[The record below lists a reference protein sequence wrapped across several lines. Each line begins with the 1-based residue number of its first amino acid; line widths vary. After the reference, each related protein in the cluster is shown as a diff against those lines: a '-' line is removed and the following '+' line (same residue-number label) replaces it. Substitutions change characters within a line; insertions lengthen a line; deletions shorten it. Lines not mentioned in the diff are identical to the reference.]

1 MGSATHPEGGLCA
14 PPGPFAGPAVPTVP
28 PCEGASGMAEHAA
41 WAAPAATGAA
51 AAVESS
57 TAISAVPAAAAV
69 LSTAAAAPPTAPA
82 AGAPASPAAAG
93 GGSKVPS
100 AARFTSPSVA
110 RPDTSMRCVG
120 GWASVV
126 WTDEGQGLTL
136 SSMEL
141 KMRVTA
147 RAAASLTSAMRSAPT
162 KPGVR
167 LATFLKSKFPS
178 NRKRC
183 VMTWRILVRAASE
196 GMPSAISRSKRPAR
210 LRAGSSESG
219 RFDAPITTTCLEQIG
234 TASLSWVSPSL
245 EAGGGAVK
253 SSMHVSIWAT
263 MRRSISR

>member
-162 KPGVR
+162 KPAVWKWG
-167 LATFLKSKFPS
+167 
-178 NRKRC
+178 
-183 VMTWRILVRAASE
+183 AASE
-196 GMPSAISRSKRPAR
+196 AKAKDELNG
-210 LRAGSSESG
+210 
-219 RFDAPITTTCLEQIG
+219 
-234 TASLSWVSPSL
+234 
-245 EAGGGAVK
+245 EAE
-253 SSMHVSIWAT
+253 
-263 MRRSISR
+263 